1 MAVIWCF
8 PAMKMNLRL
17 WLSCK
22 EMVFVCVIWSF
33 DDMGLGKQ
41 VILSD
46 KKSKGG
52 QWAMNILNN
61 QIGSIYDRQ
70 KNLYSKYPH
79 YSQQNAESKKVCGQE
94 KITATSGKDVLG
106 ITKGDKENSYIVH
119 FSDSAMVSRAVA
131 RGYVTVNGVDVE
143 LTEDTKRQLLK
154 VDKEANA
161 AREKAYQ
168 DYVMQYEMAVAK
180 QQSEAWRK
188 ALDGVPDSLRMLLEI
203 NNTENVPEY
212 SEKQKKQYSDA
223 IKAYEHTGNGVS
235 WSQFEWKTYDTQ
247 MTVTFED
254 SVKVESISKNG
265 KFKCIME
272 LYPGNELDF

>member
-1 MAVIWCF
+1 
-8 PAMKMNLRL
+8 
-17 WLSCK
+17 
-22 EMVFVCVIWSF
+22 
-33 DDMGLGKQ
+33 
-41 VILSD
+41 
-46 KKSKGG
+46 
-52 QWAMNILNN
+52 MNILNN

-79 YSQQNAESKKVCGQE
+79 YSQQNAEGKKVCGQE
-94 KITATSGKDVLG
+94 KITATS
-106 ITKGDKENSYIVH
+106 KENSYIVH

-131 RGYVTVNGVDVE
+131 RGYITVNGADVE

-154 VDKEANA
+154 VDKEASA

-168 DYVMQYEMAVAK
+168 DYVMQHEMAVAK

-212 SEKQKKQYSDA
+212 SEKQKKQYNDA

-254 SVKVESISKNG
+254 SVKVESISKGINVING
-265 KFKCIME
+265 
-272 LYPGNELDF
+272 

>member
-8 PAMKMNLRL
+8 PAMKMNLRR

-22 EMVFVCVIWSF
+22 GMVFVCVIWSF
-33 DDMGLGKQ
+33 DDMGLGEQ

-52 QWAMNILNN
+52 QWTMNILNN
-61 QIGSIYDRQ
+61 Q
-70 KNLYSKYPH
+70 
-79 YSQQNAESKKVCGQE
+79 
-94 KITATSGKDVLG
+94 
-106 ITKGDKENSYIVH
+106 NSYIVH

-131 RGYVTVNGVDVE
+131 RGYVTVNGADVE

-154 VDKEANA
+154 VDKEASA

-168 DYVMQYEMAVAK
+168 DYVMQHEMAVAK

-212 SEKQKKQYSDA
+212 SEKQKKQYNDA
-223 IKAYEHTGNGVS
+223 IKAYEHAGNGVS

-254 SVKVESISKNG
+254 SVKVESISKGINVING
-265 KFKCIME
+265 
-272 LYPGNELDF
+272 